1 MQQKV
6 SWELLEKR
14 EKERMKKGLVEL
26 FRSFIDS
33 ALRTRRIWCALH
45 LILKASLLTAFT
57 HLLSLLVKL
66 AIWF

>member
-6 SWELLEKR
+6 TWELLEKR

-33 ALRTRRIWCALH
+33 ALRTRRIWYALY

-57 HLLSLLVKL
+57 RLLSLLLKL